1 MSRGPHT
8 SDASTAAGAAVVEAV
23 FHPRSV
29 AVVGAS
35 ANPDSPG
42 HDYVRSLLD
51 FGYQGAIHPINPRT
65 PEILGLRAYPSL
77 RDVPGTVDYVICCI
91 PAEGIPDLVEECR
104 EKGVKVLQLF
114 TGRFSETGRREGA
127 RLEEALRRRARAA
140 GVRVIGPNCMG
151 VYHPAG
157 GLSFRPD
164 LPREPG
170 AVALLSQSGNNAVE
184 LVRHA
189 AVRGLRFG
197 KVVSYGNAAD
207 LDESDFLAYLA
218 RDRETE
224 VIGAYVEGVRDGR
237 RLLLAVRAAAAAKP
251 VVVLKAGRTAA
262 GARSAVSH
270 TAALV
275 GSHRVWSGALRQAG
289 AVQVDTTEEA
299 IDMLVAFAFLH
310 PGRGLGRRPAGRT
323 RRPAYRTRW
332 RVGVVGGG
340 GGRSVQSADACEEA
354 GLRIVPLPGSIRRAL
369 REKAPHLWDWVGN
382 PVDQSILA
390 GGPVSGAAIL
400 AMMAA
405 SPAFDVLIA
414 NLGEDWILG
423 RPDAEQR
430 LEHVTARFVE
440 VASSS
445 RKPLAFVLG
454 PADSPEEW
462 RWRAIEGARQRLAA
476 ARLAVYPTIERAA
489 WALSRWLAYLEER
502 RDL

>member
-1 MSRGPHT
+1 M
-8 SDASTAAGAAVVEAV
+8 EAV

-51 FGYQGAIHPINPRT
+51 FGYRGAIYPVNPRT

-77 RDVPGTVDYVICCI
+77 RDIPGAVDYVICCI
-91 PAEGIPDLVEECR
+91 PAEGILDLVEECR
-104 EKGVKVLQLF
+104 EKGAKVLQLF

-127 RLEEALRRRARAA
+127 RLEEELGRRARTA
-140 GVRVIGPNCMG
+140 GLRVIGPNCMG
-151 VYHPAG
+151 VYYPAG

-184 LVRHA
+184 LVQHA

-218 RDRETE
+218 GDRETE
-224 VIGAYVEGVRDGR
+224 VIGAYVEGVRDPPQAGR
-237 RLLLAVRAAAAAKP
+237 FLAALRAAAAAKP

-270 TAALV
+270 TAALA

-299 IDMLVAFAFLH
+299 IDMLVAFAFLRPGRRLRGGGPERRSPAGQHPTRPAREGAAPLGLGWQPRGPVDPGQRARLRGGH
-310 PGRGLGRRPAGRT
+310 PGDDGGEPSLRCPHCECRGGLDPGSAGREAAPGA
-323 RRPAYRTRW
+323 RDGPLR
-332 RVGVVGGG
+332 GGG
-340 GGRSVQSADACEEA
+340 
-354 GLRIVPLPGSIRRAL
+354 
-369 REKAPHLWDWVGN
+369 
-382 PVDQSILA
+382 
-390 GGPVSGAAIL
+390 
-400 AMMAA
+400 
-405 SPAFDVLIA
+405 
-414 NLGEDWILG
+414 
-423 RPDAEQR
+423 
-430 LEHVTARFVE
+430 
-440 VASSS
+440 
-445 RKPLAFVLG
+445 LAF
-454 PADSPEEW
+454 
-462 RWRAIEGARQRLAA
+462 
-476 ARLAVYPTIERAA
+476 
-489 WALSRWLAYLEER
+489 
-502 RDL
+502 

>member
-1 MSRGPHT
+1 M
-8 SDASTAAGAAVVEAV
+8 EAV

-42 HDYVRSLLD
+42 HDYLRSLLD
-51 FGYQGAIHPINPRT
+51 FGYRGAIYPINPRT
-65 PEILGLRAYPSL
+65 PEILGLNAFPSL

-91 PAEGIPDLVEECR
+91 PAEGVLELVEECR
-104 EKGVKVLQLF
+104 QKGARVLQLF

-127 RLEEALRRRARAA
+127 RLEEKLRRRARAA
-140 GVRVIGPNCMG
+140 GLRVIGPNCMG
-151 VYHPAG
+151 VYYPAG

-170 AVALLSQSGNNAVE
+170 GLALLSQSGNNAVE
-184 LVRHA
+184 LIQHA

-218 RDRETE
+218 ADRETE
-224 VIGAYVEGVRDGR
+224 VVAAYVEGVRDPPQAGR
-237 RLLLAVRAAAAAKP
+237 FLAALRAAAAAKP

-270 TAALV
+270 TAALA

-289 AVQVDTTEEA
+289 AMQVDTMEEA
-299 IDMLVAFAFLH
+299 IDMLVAFAFLR
-310 PGRGLGRRPAGRT
+310 PRRRL
-323 RRPAYRTRW
+323 RRR

-354 GLRIVPLPGSIRRAL
+354 GLSVVPLPDSIRRAL

-390 GGPVSGAAIL
+390 GGPVSGAAML
-400 AMMAA
+400 EMMAA
-405 SPAFDVLIA
+405 SPRFDILIA
-414 NLGEDWILG
+414 NVGEDWILG
-423 RPDAEQR
+423 RPDAVQR
-430 LEHVTARFVE
+430 LGHVTARFVE
-440 VASSS
+440 VAS
-445 RKPLAFVLG
+445 RCKKPLAFVLG

-462 RWRAIEGARQRLAA
+462 RWRAVEGARQRLAA

-489 WALSRWLAYLEER
+489 WALSRWLAHVEEHP
-502 RDL
+502 

>member
-1 MSRGPHT
+1 M
-8 SDASTAAGAAVVEAV
+8 EAV

-42 HDYVRSLLD
+42 YDYVRSLLD
-51 FGYQGAIHPINPRT
+51 FGYRGAIYPINPRT
-65 PEILGLRAYPSL
+65 PEILGLNAFPSL

-91 PAEGIPDLVEECR
+91 PAEGVLELVEECR
-104 EKGVKVLQLF
+104 QKGARVLQLF

-127 RLEEALRRRARAA
+127 RLEEKLRRRARAA
-140 GVRVIGPNCMG
+140 GLRVIGPNCMG
-151 VYHPAG
+151 VYYPAG

-170 AVALLSQSGNNAVE
+170 GVALLSQSGNNAVE
-184 LVRHA
+184 LIQHA

-218 RDRETE
+218 GDRETE
-224 VIGAYVEGVRDGR
+224 VVAAYVEGVRDPPQAGR
-237 RLLLAVRAAAAAKP
+237 FLGALRAAAAAKP
-251 VVVLKAGRTAA
+251 VVILKAGRTAA

-270 TAALV
+270 TAALA

-289 AVQVDTTEEA
+289 AMQVDTMEEA
-299 IDMLVAFAFLH
+299 IDMLVASAFLR
-310 PGRGLGRRPAGRT
+310 PRRGLRRR
-323 RRPAYRTRW
+323 

-354 GLRIVPLPGSIRRAL
+354 GLSVVPLPDSIRRAL

-390 GGPVSGAAIL
+390 GGPVSGAAML
-400 AMMAA
+400 EMMAA
-405 SPAFDVLIA
+405 SPRFDILIA
-414 NLGEDWILG
+414 NVGEDWILG
-423 RPDAEQR
+423 RPDAVQR
-430 LEHVTARFVE
+430 LGHVTARFVE
-440 VASSS
+440 VAS
-445 RKPLAFVLG
+445 RCKKPLAFVLG

-462 RWRAIEGARQRLAA
+462 RWRAVEGARQRLAA

-489 WALSRWLAYLEER
+489 WALGRWLAYLEEHP
-502 RDL
+502 

>member
-1 MSRGPHT
+1 MPQNPHT
-8 SDASTAAGAAVVEAV
+8 SGTPLAANIAVMEAV

-51 FGYQGAIHPINPRT
+51 FGYRGAIYPVNPRAA
-65 PEILGLRAYPSL
+65 EILGLKAYPRL
-77 RDVPGTVDYVICCI
+77 RDVPGTVDHVICCI
-91 PAEGIPDLVEECR
+91 PAEGILDLVDECR
-104 EKGVKVLQLF
+104 EKGARVLQLF

-127 RLEEALRRRARAA
+127 RLEDELRRRAKAA
-140 GVRVIGPNCMG
+140 GLRVIGPNCMG
-151 VYHPAG
+151 VYYPAG

-164 LPREPG
+164 LPREAG
-170 AVALLSQSGNNAVE
+170 GIALLSQSGNNAVE
-184 LVRHA
+184 LVQHA
-189 AVRGLRFG
+189 AARGLRFG

-218 RDRETE
+218 GDAETE
-224 VIGAYVEGVRDGR
+224 VIGAYVEGVSDGQR
-237 RLLLAVRAAAAAKP
+237 FLAALRAAAAAKP

-270 TAALV
+270 TAALA
-275 GSHRVWSGALRQAG
+275 GTHRLWSGALRQAG
-289 AVQVDTTEEA
+289 AVQADTSEEA
-299 IDMLVAFAFLH
+299 IDMLVAFAFLR
-310 PGRGLGRRPAGRT
+310 PPRIRRTG
-323 RRPAYRTRW
+323 RPAYRTGR
-332 RVGVVGGG
+332 RVGIVGGG
-340 GGRSVQSADACEEA
+340 GGRSVQAADACEEA
-354 GLRIVPLPGSIRRAL
+354 GLRVVPLPDSIRRAL

-400 AMMAA
+400 EMMAA
-405 SPAFDVLIA
+405 SRAFDVLIA
-414 NLGEDWILG
+414 NVGEDWILG
-423 RPDAEQR
+423 RPDARQR

-440 VASSS
+440 VAS
-445 RKPLAFVLG
+445 RCGKPLAFVLG

-462 RWRAIEGARQRLAA
+462 RWRAVEGARQRLAA

-489 WALSRWLAYLEER
+489 WAVRRWLTYLEER
-502 RDL
+502 GEW

>member
-1 MSRGPHT
+1 MPKGLQGSEAPVPA
-8 SDASTAAGAAVVEAV
+8 DAAVMEAV

-35 ANPDSPG
+35 TNPDSPG
-42 HDYVRSLLD
+42 QDYVRSLLS
-51 FGYQGAIHPINPRT
+51 FGYRGTIYPINPRA
-65 PEILGLRAYPSL
+65 PDILGLKAYASL
-77 RDVPGTVDYVICCI
+77 RDVPGAVDYVICCI
-91 PAEGIPDLVEECR
+91 AAEGILELIEECR
-104 EKGVKVLQLF
+104 EKQTRVLHLF

-127 RLEEALRRRARAA
+127 RLEEELRRRAGDA
-140 GVRVIGPNCMG
+140 GLRVIGPNCMG
-151 VYHPAG
+151 VHYPAG

-170 AVALLSQSGNNAVE
+170 ALALLSQSGNNAVE
-184 LVRHA
+184 LIQHG

-218 RDRETE
+218 GDVETE
-224 VIGAYVEGVRDGR
+224 AVLAYVEGVRDAR
-237 RLLLAVRAAAAAKP
+237 HFLAALRATAAAKP

-262 GARSAVSH
+262 GARSAISH
-270 TAALV
+270 TAALA
-275 GSHRVWSGALRQAG
+275 GTHRVWSGALRQAG
-289 AVQVDTTEEA
+289 VMQVDTLEEA
-299 IDMLVAFAFLH
+299 IDMLVALAFLH
-310 PGRGLGRRPAGRT
+310 PQHAVTGR
-323 RRPAYRTRW
+323 

-340 GGRSVQSADACEEA
+340 GGRGVQSADACEEA
-354 GLRIVPLPGSIRRAL
+354 GLRVVPLSDGIRGVL

-400 AMMAA
+400 EMMAA
-405 SPAFDVLIA
+405 DEDFDVLIA

-423 RPDAEQR
+423 RPDAGQR
-430 LEHVTARFVE
+430 LEHVTRRFVE
-440 VASSS
+440 VASRSA
-445 RKPLAFVLG
+445 KPLAFVLG

-462 RWRAIEGARQRLAA
+462 RWRAVEGARQRLVV

-489 WALSRWLAYLEER
+489 WALSRWLAYREER
-502 RDL
+502 EEP

>member
-1 MSRGPHT
+1 M
-8 SDASTAAGAAVVEAV
+8 EAV

-51 FGYQGAIHPINPRT
+51 FGYRGAIYPVNPRT

-77 RDVPGTVDYVICCI
+77 RDVPGAVDYVICCI
-91 PAEGIPDLVEECR
+91 PAEGILDLVEECR
-104 EKGVKVLQLF
+104 EKGAKVLQLF

-127 RLEEALRRRARAA
+127 RLEEELGRRARAA
-140 GVRVIGPNCMG
+140 GLRVIGPNCMG
-151 VYHPAG
+151 VYYPAG

-184 LVRHA
+184 LVQHA

-218 RDRETE
+218 GDAETE
-224 VIGAYVEGVRDGR
+224 VIGAYVEGVRDPPQAGR
-237 RLLLAVRAAAAAKP
+237 FLAALRAAAAAKP

-270 TAALV
+270 TAALA

-299 IDMLVAFAFLH
+299 IDMLVAFAFLR
-310 PGRGLGRRPAGRT
+310 PGRRLRRTGG
-323 RRPAYRTRW
+323 

-340 GGRSVQSADACEEA
+340 GGRSVQSADACEEV
-354 GLRIVPLPGSIRRAL
+354 GLSVVPLPDSIRRAL

-390 GGPVSGAAIL
+390 GGPISGAAIL
-400 AMMAA
+400 EMMAA

-414 NLGEDWILG
+414 NVGEDWILG
-423 RPDAEQR
+423 RPDARQR

-440 VASSS
+440 VASRS
-445 RKPLAFVLG
+445 RKPVAFVLG

-462 RWRAIEGARQRLAA
+462 RWRAVEGARQRLAA

-489 WALSRWLAYLEER
+489 WALSRWLAYLEEHP
-502 RDL
+502 

>member
-1 MSRGPHT
+1 M
-8 SDASTAAGAAVVEAV
+8 EAV

-42 HDYVRSLLD
+42 YDYVRSLLD
-51 FGYQGAIHPINPRT
+51 FGYRGVIHPVNPRT
-65 PEILGLRAYPSL
+65 PEILGLKAYPSL
-77 RDVPGTVDYVICCI
+77 RDVPGTVDYVICCVA
-91 PAEGIPDLVEECR
+91 AESVLDLVEECR
-104 EKGVKVLQLF
+104 EKGVRVLQLF
-114 TGRFSETGRREGA
+114 TGRFSETGRRDGA
-127 RLEEALRRRARAA
+127 RLEEELRRRAQAA
-140 GVRVIGPNCMG
+140 GLRVIGPNCMG
-151 VYHPAG
+151 VYYPAG

-170 AVALLSQSGNNAVE
+170 GVAFLSQSGNNAVE
-184 LVRHA
+184 LVQHA
-189 AVRGLRFG
+189 AARGLRFG
-197 KVVSYGNAAD
+197 KVLSYGNAAD

-218 RDRETE
+218 GDAETE
-224 VIGAYVEGVRDGR
+224 VVGAYVEGVRDPPRAGR
-237 RLLLAVRAAAAAKP
+237 FLAALRAAAAAKP

-289 AVQVDTTEEA
+289 AVQVDTMEEA
-299 IDMLVAFAFLH
+299 IDMLVAFAFLR
-310 PGRGLGRRPAGRT
+310 PRRRL
-323 RRPAYRTRW
+323 RRR

-354 GLRIVPLPGSIRRAL
+354 GLSVVPLPDSIRRAL
-369 REKAPHLWDWVGN
+369 RERAPHLWDWVGN

-400 AMMAA
+400 EMMAA
-405 SPAFDVLIA
+405 SAAFDVLIA

-423 RPDAEQR
+423 RPDAEER

-440 VASSS
+440 VASRS

-462 RWRAIEGARQRLAA
+462 RWRAVEGARQRLAA

-502 RDL
+502 RDV

>member
-1 MSRGPHT
+1 MSKEPHT
-8 SDASTAAGAAVVEAV
+8 FDASPVAEAAVMEAV
-23 FHPRSV
+23 FQPRSV

-35 ANPDSPG
+35 ANRDSPG

-51 FGYQGAIHPINPRT
+51 FGYRGAIYPVNPRA
-65 PEILGLRAYPSL
+65 PEVLGLKAYPSL
-77 RDVPGTVDYVICCI
+77 RDVAGSVDYVICCI
-91 PAEGIPDLVEECR
+91 PAEGILDLVEECR
-104 EKGVKVLQLF
+104 EKGARVLQLF
-114 TGRFSETGRREGA
+114 TGRFSETGQGEGA
-127 RLEEALRRRARAA
+127 RLEEELRRRARAA
-140 GVRVIGPNCMG
+140 GLRVIGPNWMG
-151 VYHPAG
+151 VYYPAG

-170 AVALLSQSGNNAVE
+170 GVALLSQSGNNAVE
-184 LVRHA
+184 LVQHA
-189 AVRGLRFG
+189 AARGLRFS

-207 LDESDFLAYLA
+207 LDQSDFLAYLA
-218 RDRETE
+218 GDPETE
-224 VIGAYVEGVRDGR
+224 VVGAYVEGVRDPPQAGR
-237 RLLLAVRAAAAAKP
+237 FLAALRAAAAAKP

-270 TAALV
+270 TAALA

-289 AVQVDTTEEA
+289 AVQVDTMEEA
-299 IDMLVAFAFLH
+299 IDMLVAFAFLRF
-310 PGRGLGRRPAGRT
+310 GRDLRRRPASWTGR
-323 RRPAYRTRW
+323 

-354 GLRIVPLPGSIRRAL
+354 GLRVAPLPVSIRRAL
-369 REKAPHLWDWVGN
+369 RAKAPHLADWVGN

-400 AMMAA
+400 EMMVA
-405 SPAFDVLIA
+405 SPAFDVLVA
-414 NLGEDWILG
+414 NMGEDWILG

-440 VASSS
+440 VASCCK
-445 RKPLAFVLG
+445 KPLAFVLG

-462 RWRAIEGARQRLAA
+462 RWRAVEGARQRLAA

-489 WALSRWLAYLEER
+489 WALSRWLAYREER
-502 RDL
+502 GQS

>member
-1 MSRGPHT
+1 M
-8 SDASTAAGAAVVEAV
+8 EAV

-35 ANPDSPG
+35 GNPDSPG
-42 HDYVRSLLD
+42 HDYVRGLLD
-51 FGYQGAIHPINPRT
+51 FGYRGAIYPVNPRT
-65 PEILGLRAYPSL
+65 PEILGLKAYPSL

-91 PAEGIPDLVEECR
+91 PAEGILDLVEECR
-104 EKGVKVLQLF
+104 EKGAKVLQLF

-127 RLEEALRRRARAA
+127 RLEEELGRRARAA
-140 GVRVIGPNCMG
+140 GLRVIGPNCMG
-151 VYHPAG
+151 VYYPAG

-164 LPREPG
+164 LPREAG
-170 AVALLSQSGNNAVE
+170 SVALLSQSGNNAVE
-184 LVRHA
+184 LVQHA

-197 KVVSYGNAAD
+197 KAVSYGNAAD

-218 RDRETE
+218 RDAETE
-224 VIGAYVEGVRDGR
+224 VIGAYVEGVRGPPGAR
-237 RLLLAVRAAAAAKP
+237 RFLAALRAAAAAKP

-270 TAALV
+270 TAALA

-299 IDMLVAFAFLH
+299 IDMLVAFAFLR
-310 PGRGLGRRPAGRT
+310 PGRRPRRT
-323 RRPAYRTRW
+323 GGPARRRGG

-354 GLRIVPLPGSIRRAL
+354 GLSVVPLPDSIRRAL

-390 GGPVSGAAIL
+390 GGPVSGAAML
-400 AMMAA
+400 EMMAA
-405 SPAFDVLIA
+405 SPRFDILIA
-414 NLGEDWILG
+414 NVGEDWILG
-423 RPDAEQR
+423 RPDAVQR
-430 LEHVTARFVE
+430 LGHVTARFVE
-440 VASSS
+440 VAS
-445 RKPLAFVLG
+445 RCKKPLAFVLG

-462 RWRAIEGARQRLAA
+462 RWRAVEGARQRLAA

-489 WALSRWLAYLEER
+489 WALSRWLAHVEEHP
-502 RDL
+502 

>member
-1 MSRGPHT
+1 MAGRSRFSET
-8 SDASTAAGAAVVEAV
+8 EAAVDFAVIEAV

-35 ANPDSPG
+35 TNPDSPG

-51 FGYQGAIHPINPRT
+51 FNYRGSVYPINPRAS
-65 PEILGLRAYPSL
+65 ELLGLRAYPSL
-77 RDVPGTVDYVICCI
+77 RDVPGTVDFVISCI
-91 PAEGIPDLVEECR
+91 PAEGILDLVEECR

-127 RLEEALRRRARAA
+127 RLEEELMRRARAA
-140 GVRVIGPNCMG
+140 GLRVIGPNCMG
-151 VYHPAG
+151 VYYPAG

-164 LPREPG
+164 LPKEPG
-170 AVALLSQSGNNAVE
+170 GIAFLSQSGNNAVE
-184 LVRHA
+184 LVLHA

-197 KVVSYGNAAD
+197 KVMSYGNAAD

-218 RDRETE
+218 GDGETE

-237 RLLLAVRAAAAAKP
+237 RFLAALRAAAAAKP

-262 GARSAVSH
+262 GARSAASH
-270 TAALV
+270 TAALA
-275 GSHRVWSGALRQAG
+275 GTHRVWSGALRQAG
-289 AVQVDTTEEA
+289 AVQVDALDEA
-299 IDMLVAFAFLH
+299 IDMLAAFAFLKR
-310 PGRGLGRRPAGRT
+310 PRRVA
-323 RRPAYRTRW
+323 RR

-340 GGRSVQSADACEEA
+340 GGRGVQSADACEEL
-354 GLRIVPLPGSIRRAL
+354 GLSVVPLPGSMRRVL
-369 REKAPHLWDWVGN
+369 REKAPQLWDWVGN

-400 AMMAA
+400 EMMAS
-405 SPAFDVLIA
+405 SPQFDVLIA

-423 RPDAEQR
+423 RPDAERR
-430 LEHVTARFVE
+430 LEHVAARFVD
-440 VASSS
+440 VASRC

-454 PADSPEEW
+454 PADSPDEG
-462 RWRAIEGARQRLAA
+462 RWRAVEGARQRLTV

-489 WALSRWLAYLEER
+489 WALSRWLTYWQER
-502 RDL
+502 GES

>member
-1 MSRGPHT
+1 
-8 SDASTAAGAAVVEAV
+8 V
-23 FHPRSV
+23 
-29 AVVGAS
+29 
-35 ANPDSPG
+35 
-42 HDYVRSLLD
+42 
-51 FGYQGAIHPINPRT
+51 Q
-65 PEILGLRAYPSL
+65 
-77 RDVPGTVDYVICCI
+77 
-91 PAEGIPDLVEECR
+91 
-104 EKGVKVLQLF
+104 
-114 TGRFSETGRREGA
+114 
-127 RLEEALRRRARAA
+127 
-140 GVRVIGPNCMG
+140 
-151 VYHPAG
+151 
-157 GLSFRPD
+157 
-164 LPREPG
+164 
-170 AVALLSQSGNNAVE
+170 
-184 LVRHA
+184 HA

-218 RDRETE
+218 GDAETE
-224 VIGAYVEGVRDGR
+224 VIGAYVEGVRDPPQAGR
-237 RLLLAVRAAAAAKP
+237 FLAALRAAAAAKP

-270 TAALV
+270 TAALA

-299 IDMLVAFAFLH
+299 IDMLVAFAFLR
-310 PGRGLGRRPAGRT
+310 PGRRLRRTGRPARRPG
-323 RRPAYRTRW
+323 RPARPPGG

-354 GLRIVPLPGSIRRAL
+354 GLSVVPLPDSIRRAL

-400 AMMAA
+400 EMMAA
-405 SPAFDVLIA
+405 SPHFDVLIA

-423 RPDAEQR
+423 RPDAVQR

-440 VASSS
+440 VAS
-445 RKPLAFVLG
+445 RCEKPLAFVLG

-462 RWRAIEGARQRLAA
+462 RWRAVEGARQRLAA

-489 WALSRWLAYLEER
+489 WALSGWLTYLEER
-502 RDL
+502 GDS

>member
-1 MSRGPHT
+1 
-8 SDASTAAGAAVVEAV
+8 
-23 FHPRSV
+23 V
-29 AVVGAS
+29 A
-35 ANPDSPG
+35 
-42 HDYVRSLLD
+42 
-51 FGYQGAIHPINPRT
+51 F
-65 PEILGLRAYPSL
+65 
-77 RDVPGTVDYVICCI
+77 
-91 PAEGIPDLVEECR
+91 
-104 EKGVKVLQLF
+104 
-114 TGRFSETGRREGA
+114 
-127 RLEEALRRRARAA
+127 
-140 GVRVIGPNCMG
+140 
-151 VYHPAG
+151 
-157 GLSFRPD
+157 
-164 LPREPG
+164 
-170 AVALLSQSGNNAVE
+170 LSQSGNNAVE
-184 LVRHA
+184 LVHHA
-189 AVRGLRFG
+189 AARGLRFG

-218 RDRETE
+218 SDAGTE
-224 VIGAYVEGVRDGR
+224 VVHAYVEGVRDPPQAGR
-237 RLLLAVRAAAAAKP
+237 FLAALRAAAAAKP

-270 TAALV
+270 TAALA

-289 AVQVDTTEEA
+289 AVQVDTMEKA
-299 IDMLVAFAFLH
+299 IDMLVAFAFL
-310 PGRGLGRRPAGRT
+310 PPRRRLRGR
-323 RRPAYRTRW
+323 

-354 GLRIVPLPGSIRRAL
+354 GLSVVPLPDSIRRAL

-400 AMMAA
+400 EMMAA
-405 SPAFDVLIA
+405 SPRFDVLIA

-430 LEHVTARFVE
+430 LERVTARFVE
-440 VASSS
+440 VASRS

-462 RWRAIEGARQRLAA
+462 RWRAVEAARQRLAA
-476 ARLAVYPTIERAA
+476 ARLAVFPTIERAA